1 MALVMLGISHATLTP
16 DLSFFQPYQ
25 KQLGSLEPEQ
35 QAQDRA
41 RKGKKYYISRVWGYD
56 LTASFQIFI
65 SSITPVVMFIKLN
78 FQLLVSAAIEASATP
93 EEVEAALRKAERKSY
108 NRIEADLFL
117 ECYQS

>member
-1 MALVMLGISHATLTP
+1 MS
-16 DLSFFQPYQ
+16 
-25 KQLGSLEPEQ
+25 
-35 QAQDRA
+35 
-41 RKGKKYYISRVWGYD
+41 
-56 LTASFQIFI
+56 
-65 SSITPVVMFIKLN
+65 IKLN